1 MGNVEMPHLE
11 ESKKVA
17 VGQIVLDRNMKD
29 EKVSLSYR
37 SLSVLRPLVDHI

>member
-17 VGQIVLDRNMKD
+17 VGQIVLDRNMN

>member
-1 MGNVEMPHLE
+1 MPHLE

-17 VGQIVLDRNMKD
+17 VGQIVLDRNMN